1 MRNILKACWLPLC
14 TQGVHADG
22 RSELPCQSRMH
33 RRAFYCGHM
42 LLMRDGCQFRAFQIT
57 WRNVCAAQ
65 CRELG
70 ESRWNR
76 GHFPEAIKLFHQFS
90 TSSQLADFLTIAAYD
105 AVVERDSVKPS
116 KL

>member
-1 MRNILKACWLPLC
+1 
-14 TQGVHADG
+14 
-22 RSELPCQSRMH
+22 
-33 RRAFYCGHM
+33 M
-42 LLMRDGCQFRAFQIT
+42 LIWETDKTSWC
-57 WRNVCAAQ
+57 CA

-70 ESRWNR
+70 EARWNR

-90 TSSQLADFLTIAAYD
+90 TSSELADFLTIAAYD